1 MLVDNFAGLFYDTLD
16 LDKSNRLVTF
26 VNEFYIIDF
35 YGGYIPIEGDKEI
48 GVHGKRGFHDC
59 NRRAIFSGQ
68 VEQRR
73 VKGLQSAV
81 AANGDNA
88 DV

>member
-35 YGGYIPIEGDKEI
+35 LWGI
-48 GVHGKRGFHDC
+48 HS
-59 NRRAIFSGQ
+59 N
-68 VEQRR
+68 
-73 VKGLQSAV
+73 
-81 AANGDNA
+81 
-88 DV
+88 